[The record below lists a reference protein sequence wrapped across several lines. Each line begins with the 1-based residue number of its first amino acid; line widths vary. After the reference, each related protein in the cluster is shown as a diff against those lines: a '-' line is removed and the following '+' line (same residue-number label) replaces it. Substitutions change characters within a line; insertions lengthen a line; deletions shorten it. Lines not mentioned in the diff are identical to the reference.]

1 MVYIL
6 SKLIAVLLLT
16 ALITG
21 EASAR
26 IYKTIDS
33 NGNPVFTDVPPNDGS
48 QPLDLNPGNQF
59 SQPSATAEMV
69 GQDPREEDLE
79 EDFSLVIYEHL
90 RILSPTNDE
99 AVRENAGNVTV
110 QFYLHPDLQV
120 ERGHQVELLLDG
132 EIYATTS
139 KGGSFS
145 LLNVDRGTHQ
155 LQIQVVDGNG
165 TALMDSSSINFH
177 LLRYSIQNRPNSP
190 SSRNSPNNS
199 G

>member
-1 MVYIL
+1 MVHIL
-6 SKLIAVLLLT
+6 GKLIAVLLLT

-48 QPLDLNPGNQF
+48 QPLELNPGNQF
-59 SQPSATAEMV
+59 SRPTQPSSTAQI
-69 GQDPREEDLE
+69 GDQDPREEDLE
-79 EDFSLVIYEHL
+79 EDFSLVPYEHL

-99 AVRENAGNVTV
+99 AVRANAGDLTV
-110 QFYLHPDLQV
+110 QFYLYPDLQV

-132 EIYATTS
+132 KIYATS
-139 KGGSFS
+139 KGGSIS

-177 LLRYSIQNRPNSP
+177 LLRRAIQNRRSNSGQH
-190 SSRNSPNNS
+190 SRN